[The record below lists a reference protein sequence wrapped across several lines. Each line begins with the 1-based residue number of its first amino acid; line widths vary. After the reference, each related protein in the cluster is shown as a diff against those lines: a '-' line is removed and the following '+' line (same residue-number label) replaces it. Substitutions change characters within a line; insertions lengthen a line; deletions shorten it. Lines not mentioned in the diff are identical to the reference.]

1 MSGVTVRPASV
12 DDAAAIGRLRIETW
26 RAAYA
31 GIVADDLLDG
41 LVSDEADVERRRRY
55 IAEPA
60 PQTHTLVGTT
70 DDAVVGFAVAG
81 PSRDDDAKEATGEIY
96 AIYVSAAHWGSGIG
110 RQLMNASM
118 SALRRE
124 GFARVTLWVLE
135 GNARARRF
143 YETAGLA
150 PDGARKV
157 LEMPGET
164 PEIRYAGP
172 L

>member
-1 MSGVTVRPASV
+1 
-12 DDAAAIGRLRIETW
+12 
-26 RAAYA
+26 
-31 GIVADDLLDG
+31 
-41 LVSDEADVERRRRY
+41 
-55 IAEPA
+55 
-60 PQTHTLVGTT
+60 
-70 DDAVVGFAVAG
+70 
-81 PSRDDDAKEATGEIY
+81 
-96 AIYVSAAHWGSGIG
+96 
-110 RQLMNASM
+110 MNASM

-143 YETAGLA
+143 YEVAGLA